1 MSGRARPRLVS
12 GVSMVES
19 ALQPLPFYTAVTA
32 AGLALFGA
40 LLRVTRLTV
49 AWAPYRTWFVM
60 LPILFAALWLGPW
73 GWAGLAT
80 LISVYAFKEFARATG
95 LYREL
100 LFVAVVYVAILAFN
114 LFASLERF
122 GLFMVTP
129 IWAVAALA
137 LVPILRNRTESMLQW
152 FALSVVGV
160 TYFAWSFAHLT
171 YLARH
176 EAGLGYVIYVVL
188 GTQLNDALAF
198 IYGKLFGKRQWTV
211 LSPNKTV
218 EGSLGA
224 LATSV
229 ALAFLNWGI
238 AFPHLPWWGV
248 LAAGVIVGA
257 GGQIGDLTM
266 ANVKRNVGIKDFGD
280 LLPGHG
286 GILDRVNSLMYVAP
300 VFFHFMRFFF
310 GGFP

>member
-1 MSGRARPRLVS
+1 MDL
-12 GVSMVES
+12 S
-19 ALQPLPFYTAVTA
+19 ALAPQPLPFYTVATA
-32 AGLALFGA
+32 AGLVLFGA

-49 AWAPYRTWFVM
+49 AWTPYKAWFVM
-60 LPILFAALWLGPW
+60 LPVVFGALWLGPW
-73 GWAGLAT
+73 GWAT
-80 LISVYAFKEFARATG
+80 FVTVISVYAFKEFARATG

-100 LFVAVVYVAILAFN
+100 LFVLLVYAAILTLN
-114 LFASLERF
+114 LVGALERF

-129 IWAVAALA
+129 IWAIAALA
-137 LVPILRNRTESMLQW
+137 LVPIVRNRTESMLQW

-160 TYFAWSFAHLT
+160 TYFAWSLAHLT
-171 YLARH
+171 YLAWH

-188 GTQLNDALAF
+188 GTQLNDALGF
-198 IYGKLFGKRQWTV
+198 LYGKLFGRRRWTA

-218 EGSLGA
+218 EGSVGA
-224 LATSV
+224 LATSI
-229 ALAFLNWGI
+229 AFAFLNWGL

-248 LAAGVIVGA
+248 LAAGIIVGA

-266 ANVKRNVGIKDFGD
+266 ANVKRNVGIKDFGA